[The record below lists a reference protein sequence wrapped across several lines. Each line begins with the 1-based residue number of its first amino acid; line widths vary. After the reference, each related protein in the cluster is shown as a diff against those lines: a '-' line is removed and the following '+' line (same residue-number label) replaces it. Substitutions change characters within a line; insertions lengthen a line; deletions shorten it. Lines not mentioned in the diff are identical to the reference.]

1 MVFRPRSTRPRPDG
15 PHASATQPAAR
26 PPAAPTYSPPATPT
40 PGNAAPSPKDGDHP
54 TDPANTTDPT
64 STQLPDRE
72 SRLTCPIH
80 ANEPGPPTTNW
91 PTTKPSHNCVAEL
104 DAFAAATEGPVTW
117 WTCWNLRVDLDVV
130 AGQPDRRVQA
140 VQRRHVAARAQH
152 RQAPRDGRPAGPTIS
167 SISIRIRLAG
177 TSFTASSPL
186 RRSGASGAK
195 NPPQDQPVGWTSASA
210 IDVAAR
216 PERSTSTACAT
227 STSGP
232 GSGSNR
238 TRARSAAVSWT
249 ASTCGRGD
257 SNPYVLS
264 DTRT

>member
-80 ANEPGPPTTNW
+80 ANGPGPPTTNW

-104 DAFAAATEGPVTW
+104 DAFAAATEGPVTEVDM
-117 WTCWNLRVDLDVV
+117 LERAVDLDVV

-140 VQRRHVAARAQH
+140 VQRR
-152 RQAPRDGRPAGPTIS
+152 
-167 SISIRIRLAG
+167 
-177 TSFTASSPL
+177 
-186 RRSGASGAK
+186 
-195 NPPQDQPVGWTSASA
+195 
-210 IDVAAR
+210 DVAAR
-216 PERSTSTACAT
+216 PERSTSTAGAT

-232 GSGSNR
+232 GAGSNR